1 MIDVIRTWSKMFIS
15 DNKNLLF
22 WNARKLPSGVRYKPK
37 SFVFYFPYIVFT
49 RTKHVHVEKQSHCYM
64 RKKLGIS

>member
-15 DNKNLLF
+15 DDKNLLF

-49 RTKHVHVEKQSHCYM
+49 RTTQVHVEK
-64 RKKLGIS
+64 